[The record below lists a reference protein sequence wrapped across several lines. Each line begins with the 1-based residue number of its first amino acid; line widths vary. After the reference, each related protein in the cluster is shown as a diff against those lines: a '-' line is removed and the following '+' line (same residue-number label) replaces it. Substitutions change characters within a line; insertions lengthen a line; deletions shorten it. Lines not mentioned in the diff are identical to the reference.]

1 MWSPNGQAPGSV
13 EYSLGLGMLVDVRSK
28 RYGYVWS
35 LNKSY
40 IRATERHVGGNG
52 SNRYRC
58 GAGARGRTDRTGMLV
73 DVRGKV
79 VGSLIV
85 RGTGR

>member
-1 MWSPNGQAPGSV
+1 MTQHARWTKLGDRRSVHEPWVPACKLYMNGIDPCTSGVRMDRHLDGSGSV

-40 IRATERHVGGNG
+40 IRATER
-52 SNRYRC
+52 RRW
-58 GAGARGRTDRTGMLV
+58 
-73 DVRGKV
+73 
-79 VGSLIV
+79 
-85 RGTGR
+85 